1 MNQTEELISI
11 GYLREIYFRLF
22 LLARSELHGF
32 NFSCSKPL
40 FQYQDYK

>member
-1 MNQTEELISI
+1 MNRTEELISV

-22 LLARSELHGF
+22 LLARSEHHGF

-40 FQYQDYK
+40 YQYQDCK